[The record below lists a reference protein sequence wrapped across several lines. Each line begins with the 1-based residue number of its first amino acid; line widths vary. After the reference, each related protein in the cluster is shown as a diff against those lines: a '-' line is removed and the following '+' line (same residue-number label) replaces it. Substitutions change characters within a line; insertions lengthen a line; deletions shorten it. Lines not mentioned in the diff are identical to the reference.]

1 MIIKEFI
8 ERFVKN
14 TLGRKT
20 KEGAWAVIKLGDMD
34 VLQYTP
40 SDQPNEHEQI
50 ACRLQDG
57 SVLSNANQLIFVGR
71 IIAWGHECHKWNS
84 RQEPEQQ
91 WLEEAGAIPIPFT
104 LFKETNTDIRDFSWV
119 VKPIAE
125 TVVIKEDRWDDR
137 AQGMRLQDI
146 PRHFSGACI
155 FNIGKDTYLF
165 DIDRQ
170 ELEHNIFNPFLT
182 KLPHHVVSVKE
193 AYDRLIP
200 DEVRD
205 AQKKGIVVKRQGEF
219 FFIKHSEECP
229 VTVEFTD
236 EEKQILRFPPSR
248 FGFDLT
254 EVIRMYNDE
263 DHEPYPDDEY
273 VATPKMSEFQEAALR
288 YQCVR
293 DKKND
298 IIVKKGTLGKSTT
311 GSHTVEKYVKEG
323 GVTYV
328 SGTVKQDRRQHGDL
342 MLEGWYRVAPNTGV
356 LSWTITGE
364 ID

>member
-1 MIIKEFI
+1 MITKEFI

-14 TLGRKT
+14 TLGKKT
-20 KEGAWAVIKLGDMD
+20 KEGTWAVVKLGDMD

-40 SDQPNEHEQI
+40 SDQPNEHEQV
-50 ACRLQDG
+50 ACRLPDG
-57 SVLSNANQLIFVGR
+57 SVLSNANVLIYVGR
-71 IIAWGHECHKWNS
+71 RFAWGQESRKWGV

-119 VKPIAE
+119 MKPIAE
-125 TVVIKEDRWDDR
+125 TVIIKEDRWDNR
-137 AQGMRLQDI
+137 TQGMRLQDI

-155 FNIGKDTYLF
+155 FKIGNDTYLF

-182 KLPHHVVSVKE
+182 KLPHRVVSVEE
-193 AYDRLIP
+193 AYDVLIP

-205 AQKKGIVVKRQGEF
+205 AKKKGVAVKRQGEF

-229 VTVEFTD
+229 VTTELTD

-248 FGFDLT
+248 FGFGLA
-254 EVIRMYNDE
+254 EVFKTYNGE

-273 VATPKMSEFQEAALR
+273 TIKMSEFQEAALK
-288 YQCVR
+288 YKYAS
-293 DKKND
+293 DKKNNTTS
-298 IIVKKGTLGKSTT
+298 KKGSLGKSAT
-311 GSHTVEKYVKEG
+311 GSHTVDKYVKYDE
-323 GVTYV
+323 VTYV
-328 SGTVKQDRRQHGDL
+328 SGTVKQDRRQHRDL
-342 MLEGWYRVAPNTGV
+342 VLEGWYKVVPNTGV
-356 LSWTITGE
+356 LSWTITG
-364 ID
+364 I